1 MCMTT
6 PISTGKR
13 PTPTWWQEHGSR
25 ALTRVFHDILG
36 QPSRSAHAGSIRE
49 QALKLTEKQKTDL
62 NSLLIKHKLLQP
74 EYEKIDPEKL
84 QHFHFCVVVSDIQIK
99 AFIKEANDNQIF
111 GQGFE
116 IAYIA
121 GQFNI
126 IKRVVIPAPPI
137 LPSFDESQL
146 AITPSVQALIV
157 HIMFYTNRPLSLAQI
172 REEVAREG
180 LRDVTPEALGIE
192 IGKLIGRG
200 TVAETFAEK
209 EENRRFFMPERHLKM
224 MLDNRTIFEYETA
237 EGEKKYIYHKEAAAL
252 AQAGKAF
259 RFLDPEC
266 SIVYMAAERFEIYK
280 EFTTEVKTD
289 KASLFVFNHDLDQL
303 LKKGLILT
311 GLEEGNFEDCYIHH
325 ESQRQYPFQIFNAFA
340 RAYLDFDE
348 KGSVSQYKQL
358 RTAFEAGLKFEK
370 PVSIA
375 DFLYEA
381 KILAGMNAGQIA
393 IAVALA
399 KRPEAIAQLKKTG
412 HFKEI
417 KLREMADCFEHLAF
431 ISRFPALFAPEQ
443 PDSLQNSIDFIY
455 DKSAT
460 YNVFLLLLAVKLGQ
474 IRKLAATGKK
484 LPPSLQREIE
494 LIYAPLAESKY
505 FIDLSN
511 SMRDL
516 VARLTDPQKY
526 VMARDIMER
535 TMGMGFDEARRHL
548 RSLAGELI
556 EDIATDPK
564 CPEDIPGL
572 KAWSRVKEVYAMKKE
587 SMDYLGIRIIC
598 RDIRDV
604 YQIISFL
611 MRTLKQ
617 PAIIPN
623 SKKTIENHLER
634 PNENGW
640 KGWRGYFYDPK
651 SSADTK
657 NQRIISIQV
666 MTEQMEKDDKRGEAA
681 HWGYKAERAAD
692 ATAASIKKRYRKQIL
707 NASTD
712 QYIGNSQDDYYA
724 DQKRAREHIRAFVW
738 PFGQDFSARS
748 FEFPPDGCVP
758 SLRLKA
764 GATIKQALSSA
775 GFDNILDQGGYVEL
789 YEFYFDEASDS
800 IKIRPAAKGLPRVG
814 VDYIVPNAALMVIR
828 PEEGPRSQRGRRA

>member
-1 MCMTT
+1 M
-6 PISTGKR
+6 
-13 PTPTWWQEHGSR
+13 
-25 ALTRVFHDILG
+25 
-36 QPSRSAHAGSIRE
+36 
-49 QALKLTEKQKTDL
+49 
-62 NSLLIKHKLLQP
+62 NSLLIKHGLLQP
-74 EYEKIDPEKL
+74 EFEKIDPEKL
-84 QHFHFCVVVSDIQIK
+84 QHFHFCMVVSDIQIK
-99 AFIKEANDNQIF
+99 AFIEEANDNHIF

-121 GQFNI
+121 GQFSL
-126 IKRVVIPAPPI
+126 IKRVIVPPPPI
-137 LPSFDESQL
+137 LPSFDKSQL
-146 AITPSVQALIV
+146 EITPSVQSLIV
-157 HIMFYTNRPLSLAQI
+157 HILFSTNRPLTLFQI
-172 REEVAREG
+172 KSELDKQLPKEI
-180 LRDVTPEALGIE
+180 TSEAAGIE
-192 IGKLIGRG
+192 IGKLIGQRA
-200 TVAETFAEK
+200 VAETFAEK
-209 EENRRFFMPERHLKM
+209 QENRRFFMPERHLKI
-224 MLDNRTIFEYETA
+224 MLDNRTIFEYEST
-237 EGEKKYIYHKEAAAL
+237 EGEMRYIYHKEAAAL
-252 AQAGKAF
+252 ASAGKAF
-259 RFLDPEC
+259 RFLDPGG
-266 SIVYMAAERFEIYK
+266 SFVYVAKERFEIYQ
-280 EFTTEVKTD
+280 EFTTEVKAD
-289 KASLFVFNHDLDQL
+289 KSSLLVFNYDLDQL

-311 GLEEGNFEDCYIHH
+311 GLEEGNFEVCYIYH

-340 RAYLDFDE
+340 HAYLDFKE

-358 RTAFEAGLKFEK
+358 RTAFEAGLKVER

-381 KILAGMNAGQIA
+381 KVLAAMGAGPIA

-399 KRPEAIAQLKKTG
+399 RRPEAIEQLRKTG
-412 HFKEI
+412 HFIEI
-417 KLREMADCFEHLAF
+417 ELREIAECFEHLAF
-431 ISRFPALFAPEQ
+431 ISRLPALFAPEQ
-443 PDSLQNSIDFIY
+443 PDSLQNFIDFIY

-484 LPPSLQREIE
+484 LLPSLQREIE

-511 SMRDL
+511 GMRDL
-516 VARLTDPQKY
+516 IARLTDPEKY
-526 VMARDIMER
+526 VMARDSMEK

-548 RSLAGELI
+548 RSLTGELI

-572 KAWSRVKEVYAMKKE
+572 KARSRVKEVYAMKKE
-587 SMDYLGIRIIC
+587 GMDYLGIRFIC
-598 RDIRDV
+598 RDIKDV

-611 MRTLKQ
+611 MRALKQ

-623 SKKTIENHLER
+623 SKKVIEDHLER
-634 PNENGW
+634 PNKHGW

-692 ATAASIKKRYRKQIL
+692 TTAASIKRRYREQIL
-707 NASTD
+707 NASTA
-712 QYIGNSQDDYYA
+712 QYNGDPQDDYYA
-724 DQKRAREHIRAFVW
+724 DQKRAREHSRVFIW

-748 FEFPPDGCVP
+748 FEFPSDGCVP

-775 GFDNILDQGGYVEL
+775 GFDNILNQGGYAEL
-789 YEFYFDEASDS
+789 YEFYLDKASDS
-800 IKIRPAAKGLPRVG
+800 IKIRPVAKGLARVG
-814 VDYIVPNAALMVIR
+814 ADYVVPNAALMVIR
-828 PEEGPRSQRGRRA
+828 PEEAPRSQRGRRA